1 MINYME
7 TIKQAV
13 ATALMIALALSL
25 FMEADAKVIP
35 NPIFAD
41 NMVLQQNAQVAF
53 WGEAQAGAKVKIT
66 PSWSRK
72 SVRVQADADGKWFTR
87 LATPS
92 AGGPYEIVLEDGEKT
107 RISNVLIGEVW
118 LCSGQ
123 SNMEMPVKGWPGQ
136 PIAGSADYI
145 LGADAQLPVRHCYV
159 QRATAL
165 SVREKCTATW
175 TENTPEGVAESSAYA
190 YFFARRLNEVL
201 GVPVGVINVSWGGSS
216 IQAWMSRELLEREFA
231 GEVDLKAYKLGRWP
245 EGQQGFVPAC
255 LYNAML
261 HPLAPFTIKGFI
273 WYQGCNDRSDY
284 GLYRRMQP
292 AFVSMLRQEWG
303 DDSLPFYFTQIAPY
317 SYGNPDDSLSGYFM
331 WTQALTLKDIP
342 YSGMVSTAD
351 AGEKDCIH
359 ASDKKT
365 PAERMANLAL
375 VNTYGYSSAVDV
387 QTPVAESFAFVNGVA
402 EVTFRTGS
410 LGLMPIS
417 TDLQGFELAGED
429 GVFRPAVG
437 RIDEKRTNLV
447 RVQSPEVSAPVA
459 VRYCMKNWFEPTLF
473 NCFGIPASPFCSDY
487 E

>member
-1 MINYME
+1 MRKILWF
-7 TIKQAV
+7 KGLAGRLLL
-13 ATALMIALALSL
+13 ATALSFANGGR
-25 FMEADAKVIP
+25 ADAKVVP
-35 NPIFAD
+35 NPVFAD
-41 NMVLQQNAQVAF
+41 NMVLQQKSDVAI
-53 WGEAQAGAKVKIT
+53 WGEAKAGARVRIT

-72 SVRVQADADGKWFTR
+72 SVSVQADDVGKWSAR
-87 LATPS
+87 IATPS
-92 AGGPYEIVLEDGEKT
+92 AGGPYEIVFDDGEKT

-123 SNMEMPVKGWPGQ
+123 SNMEMPVAGWPGQ
-136 PIAGSADYI
+136 PVAGSADYI
-145 LGADAQLPVRHCYV
+145 LNADPQLPVRHCYV
-159 QRATAL
+159 KRETSL
-165 SVREKCTATW
+165 EVRDKCTATW
-175 TENTPEGVAESSAYA
+175 TENTPEGVAQASAYA
-190 YFFARRLNEVL
+190 YLFARRLNEVL

-231 GEVDLKAYKLGRWP
+231 AEVDLKAYELGRWP

-284 GLYRRMQP
+284 KLYRRMQP

-303 DDSLPFYFTQIAPY
+303 DEKLPFYFTQIAPY
-317 SYGNPDDSLSGYFM
+317 AYGKPDDSLSGYFM

-342 YSGMVSTAD
+342 FSGMVSTAD
-351 AGEKDCIH
+351 AGEKYRIH

-365 PAERMANLAL
+365 PAERMAALAI
-375 VNTYGYSSAVDV
+375 VNDYGCSSLVDV
-387 QTPVAESFAFVNGVA
+387 QTPVAESFTFANGAA
-402 EVTFRTGS
+402 EVTFRTGPM
-410 LGLMPIS
+410 GLAPIGD
-417 TDLQGFELAGED
+417 DLAGFELAGTD
-429 GVFRPAVG
+429 GVFHPAVG
-437 RIDEKRTNLV
+437 RIDEKRTDVV